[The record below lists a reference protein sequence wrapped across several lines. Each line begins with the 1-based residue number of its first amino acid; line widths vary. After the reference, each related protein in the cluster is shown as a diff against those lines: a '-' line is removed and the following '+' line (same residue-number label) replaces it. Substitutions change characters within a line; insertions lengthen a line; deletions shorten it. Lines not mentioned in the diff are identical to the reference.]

1 MQYDSILIIILLDN
15 GSVFHLKQIVKS
27 KSLKCY
33 RLEMT
38 IINKHNEYFCR
49 MKLPKIVLRDVLLWY
64 WETQGLLSKTLFLHF
79 ASDLDD
85 RISTEVCLILQGY
98 AFCLSLD
105 DRNFR

>member
-38 IINKHNEYFCR
+38 IINKHNEYLCR
-49 MKLPKIVLRDVLLWY
+49 MTLSKIVLREELLWY
-64 WETQGLLSKTLFLHF
+64 CETQGVLSKTLLFYVL
-79 ASDLDD
+79 
-85 RISTEVCLILQGY
+85 LQTWMIE
-98 AFCLSLD
+98 
-105 DRNFR
+105 